1 MKGLITNPSRKD
13 WVDGMKK
20 NASILD
26 NKGEGDCALYALA
39 MYFGIIFKEKYNN
52 GEKENQFH
60 YWFSFTYKLNK
71 QDTDWADAAVFEQVN
86 NQPISTKNNVNRYK
100 FIKIYKCA
108 VDADIQRAKNAENGD
123 KNYFKLIMQKS
134 RWHKNQ
140 SMKSVACQNM
150 LLEILVLQR
159 YMSLSGVGLR
169 TGYLEVTPLDV
180 KTETILVQKLHET
193 KMYYSSHLKKLCE
206 PRTYMSNYF
215 IESVIKQVTAD
226 FRKSSDE
233 QHKEIVFPYMFA
245 TKNSDSDAFIINFDA
260 MHDAENN
267 FSRIV
272 FVHSNNNHW
281 FLLAHFSYK
290 ENIAERTFASK
301 NLASVNLWR
310 FTQLVNEE
318 LKSIIDIETDNDE
331 DAPNRNKR
339 QASGKHE
346 KNEKHKKMPKNEDSA
361 SSEGGSSSRGKSSA
375 GGSSSHGN
383 SSSDRKTVIDIN
395 SSDDEVDEKVVQI
408 SDTDSDIVEVPRKVP
423 ENAMI
428 QDIMQRLYM

>member
-1 MKGLITNPSRKD
+1 MKGLITDPIRKS
-13 WVDGMKK
+13 WVDDMKQYSSIFD
-20 NASILD
+20 NA
-26 NKGEGDCALYALA
+26 GQGDCALYALA
-39 MYFGIIFKEKYNN
+39 MYFGIIFKEKYNQ
-52 GEKENQFH
+52 GEKEKEFH
-60 YWFSFTYKLNK
+60 HWFSYRYELNE
-71 QDTDWADAAVFEQVN
+71 QDTDWADGADFKRVN
-86 NQPISTKNNVNRYK
+86 KQPISTKNNVNRHK

-123 KNYFKLIMQKS
+123 KNYFKIIMQKS
-134 RWHKNQ
+134 RWNKNQ
-140 SMKSVACQNM
+140 SIKSVACQNM

-159 YMSLSGVGLR
+159 YMSLSGVALR
-169 TGYLEVTPLDV
+169 TGYLPVTPFDV
-180 KTETILVQKLHET
+180 KTETNLVQKLHET

-226 FRKSSDE
+226 FKKSSDL
-233 QHKEIVFPYMFA
+233 QNKKIVFPYLFA

-260 MHDAENN
+260 MRDAEND

-361 SSEGGSSSRGKSSA
+361 SSEGGSSS
-375 GGSSSHGN
+375 HGN

-408 SDTDSDIVEVPRKVP
+408 SDTDSDIVEVPRNVP